1 MERQGFEDSWKE
13 AFKDSEV
20 IPSDNVWTNVEL
32 DLERAKATILR
43 KRLVRYQLLAAA
55 SVLFSIGV
63 GISVFVSNKNDSQ
76 NLVATTQSQVTTK
89 SSESVK
95 PAAEK
100 SIDPKG
106 QARSAN
112 ANNKISERKTQQ
124 LFKTEHIRAN
134 GEYAANKK
142 PTIEAEKN
150 EALANEVL
158 ISDEGTTNVQ
168 KTYPEVPNSITYK
181 NATLV
186 AINQPTLQI
195 EKTNQVDPVVL
206 MMAKLEQREKE
217 IVGSEVT
224 DEKQAKTLTEK
235 LWSSVGVAAGSF
247 RSLNSGASPS
257 LANAATTSALASSI
271 ANQETKA
278 SGVAY
283 SMGVNLGRKITER
296 WIVQGGFNYL
306 NQTSEYTQQSLVQ
319 TQNFTAF
326 RPASINEL
334 NQLAAGDAPN
344 QKTAITSAPYDV
356 NNNVRYLS
364 IPLQAGYLIV
374 NRGVGLQMNAGI
386 STDLFLQNTIS
397 ATSDG
402 EKVDPVKAGIGHSS
416 AFRPWNFS
424 GLMGTEVSYKF
435 GKHYRVALNPGI
447 RYPFSSIYKSDFYK
461 SSRLTY
467 DIGLRF
473 RYIFH

>member
-55 SVLFSIGV
+55 SILFSIGV
-63 GISVFVSNKNDSQ
+63 GISVFVFNKNDSQ
-76 NLVATTQSQVTTK
+76 NLVATTQSPVTTK
-89 SSESVK
+89 SAESVK
-95 PAAEK
+95 SAIEK
-100 SIDPKG
+100 PTDTKDQP
-106 QARSAN
+106 AN
-112 ANNKISERKTQQ
+112 AAANEKIAEEKTQ
-124 LFKTEHIRAN
+124 LLKTEQTRAHR
-134 GEYAANKK
+134 EHATNKNA
-142 PTIEAEKN
+142 TDEVEKN
-150 EALANEVL
+150 ESLSNEILV
-158 ISDEGTTNVQ
+158 SDNSTTNIE
-168 KTYPEVPNSITYK
+168 KMYPEVPASVAHKHAN
-181 NATLV
+181 LV
-186 AINQPTLQI
+186 AISQPTLQI
-195 EKTNQVDPVVL
+195 EKQNQVDPVAL

-217 IVGSEVT
+217 IAGEEASGESQ
-224 DEKQAKTLTEK
+224 KKNLTEK

-247 RSLNSGASPS
+247 RSVNSGASPS
-257 LANAATTSALASSI
+257 LANTATNSALASSI

-283 SMGVNLGRKITER
+283 SMGVNLGKKIAER

-334 NQLAAGDAPN
+334 NQLAAGDASA

-364 IPLQAGYLIV
+364 IPVQAGYLII
-374 NRGVGLQMNAGI
+374 NRGVGLQMNAGV

-402 EKVDPVKAGIGHSS
+402 EKVDPVKAGIGHNS

-435 GKHYRVALNPGI
+435 GKHYRVALNPGL

>member
-55 SVLFSIGV
+55 SILFSIGV
-63 GISVFVSNKNDSQ
+63 GVSVFVSNKNDNQ
-76 NLVATTQSQVTTK
+76 NLVATTQSPVTTK

-95 PAAEK
+95 SATEK
-100 SIDPKG
+100 STDFKN
-106 QARSAN
+106 QAADATS
-112 ANNKISERKTQQ
+112 NNKIAE
-124 LFKTEHIRAN
+124 
-134 GEYAANKK
+134 
-142 PTIEAEKN
+142 EKN
-150 EALANEVL
+150 QPLIKSEQTQANSKKVTNENTTAEIEKNNALRNEIFISSESTTSIAN
-158 ISDEGTTNVQ
+158 
-168 KTYPEVPNSITYK
+168 TYPEVPSSVANK
-181 NATLV
+181 KATLV
-186 AINQPTLQI
+186 AVSQPVLHV
-195 EKTNQVDPVVL
+195 ERNTNADPVAL
-206 MMAKLEQREKE
+206 MMAKLERREKE
-217 IVGSEVT
+217 IAGEQASE
-224 DEKQAKTLTEK
+224 ENPKKNLTEK

-247 RSLNSGASPS
+247 RSVNSGASPS
-257 LANAATTSALASSI
+257 LANSATNSALASSI

-283 SMGVNLGRKITER
+283 SMGVNLGKKIAER

-326 RPASINEL
+326 RPASISEL
-334 NQLAAGDAPN
+334 NQLAAGDAPD

-364 IPLQAGYLIV
+364 IPVQAGYLII
-374 NRGVGLQMNAGI
+374 NRGVGLQMNAGV

-402 EKVDPVKAGIGHSS
+402 ERVDPVKAGIGQNS

-435 GKHYRVALNPGI
+435 GKHYRIALNPGL